1 MKNSENVDLF
11 EYTPDLDSVDVEAL
25 YEDPQRQKVP
35 AKEVSLPERTG
46 YINYL
51 KAHGGEDLL

>member
-25 YEDPQRQKVP
+25 YEDLQRQKVP
-35 AKEVSLPERTG
+35 AKEVSLPSGQGTSTT
-46 YINYL
+46 
-51 KAHGGEDLL
+51 